1 MAYTTNLHPI
11 FGTSIIKQLEYNF
24 EYLYEFKKTIS
35 NSLQE
40 HKNAKTAHKAT
51 QISYGD
57 EPISDFVAFLNGR
70 ISNLVLGHN
79 GNGINEVK
87 DARTDNI
94 GVGHP
99 TLQDRLRR
107 DYLNYMVDK
116 KAILDKVE
124 STRKEL
130 MDIEYRFDPLHQEPQ
145 FITDLSPYTNAVMQS
160 FWFDPYTHII
170 YMTQARPGN
179 HYMLTR
185 LKPNGQYIDRLL
197 VKNGGHGT
205 HNGYRY
211 VDGQLWIYSAVLD
224 SNNKN
229 KFVRFKYRKGEI
241 VYGNDMEDVMP
252 NTFNTRYSNAIYNPK
267 EDLLI
272 VRREYT
278 ESEKAKYQAMNFVEI
293 RSMKDIDKN
302 IDKVLYKLTIP
313 GSYTTPTQPMQGI
326 TYDDGILYW
335 YTGDSNPSNP
345 NYLLAYD
352 VKTGDQLWRKTIKI
366 GGVNGTYTGNFQEA
380 EGMAMYYDH
389 DTGKKALLLGV
400 TTGPGNNR
408 HHEVYSIGQR
418 DINEILKNRV
428 APVAMYETGGRTKPM
443 PVQGTDLLSKVTEIG
458 HYYLYTTDT
467 LTIADFPLSK
477 AWKDAGWYLDVLPG
491 HVNGAL
497 RQVLTRNSTGR
508 NMVRFERII
517 SVFDSKASGPWNYV
531 SLSAGKWERI
541 PKSITLLKDLD
552 IVGMTF
558 YITTEESKRFKDFPK
573 DYKGVA
579 GWLLEVKGNST
590 GAFTQVL
597 RRNNYAYHHQFLVK
611 NYAKKITSKWS
622 VFDGKEVD

>member
-1 MAYTTNLHPI
+1 MAYTTNLHSVFDRMFI
-11 FGTSIIKQLEYNF
+11 SQVEYNF
-24 EYLYEFKKTIS
+24 EFLYKFRNDIMK
-35 NSLQE
+35 SLQE
-40 HKNAKTAHKAT
+40 HKDAKIAHKAT

-70 ISNLVLGHN
+70 ISNMVLGHN
-79 GNGINEVK
+79 GDGINEVK
-87 DARTDNI
+87 DARTDNL
-94 GVGHP
+94 GYGHP

-107 DYLNYMVDK
+107 DYSNYMLDK
-116 KAILDKVE
+116 KTILDKVE

-130 MDIEYRFDPLHQEPQ
+130 MDIEYRFDPLNQEPQ

-160 FWFDPYTHII
+160 FWIDPYTHII

-205 HNGYRY
+205 HNAYRY
-211 VDGQLWIYSAVLD
+211 IDGQLWIYSGVLD
-224 SNNKN
+224 SNKN
-229 KFVRFKYRKGEI
+229 TKFVRFKYKTGEI
-241 VYGNDMEDVMP
+241 VYGSEMQDVMP
-252 NTFNTRYSNAIYNPK
+252 SVFNTRYTTPIYNPK

-272 VRREYT
+272 LRREYT

-293 RSMKDIDKN
+293 RSMKDVDNN
-302 IDKVLYKLTIP
+302 IDKILYKLIIP

-326 TYDDGILYW
+326 TYDNGILYW

-352 VKTGDQLWRKTIKI
+352 VKTNEQLWRKRINI
-366 GGVNGTYTGNFQEA
+366 GGVNGRYTGNFQEA
-380 EGMAMYYDH
+380 EGMSMYYDH

-418 DINEILKNRV
+418 DVNEILKNRV

-443 PVQGTDLLSKVTEIG
+443 PIQGTDLLSKVTEIG
-458 HYYLYTTDT
+458 HYYLYTSDS
-467 LTIADFPLSK
+467 LPIADFPLSK
-477 AWKDAGWYLDVLPG
+477 VWKDAGWFLDVYPG
-491 HVNGAL
+491 HGNGGL

-508 NMVRFERII
+508 NMLRFERVT
-517 SVFDSKASGPWNYV
+517 SAFDPKASGPWNFV
-531 SLSAGKWERI
+531 PLSAGKWERI

-558 YITTEESKRFKDFPK
+558 YITTDESKRFTDFPK
-573 DYKGVA
+573 DFKGVA
-579 GWLLEVKGNST
+579 GWILEVKGNST
-590 GAFTQVL
+590 GAFTHVL

-611 NYAKKITSKWS
+611 NYAGKNSSKWS
-622 VFDGKEVD
+622 LFEGKEVN

>member
-1 MAYTTNLHPI
+1 MAYTTNLHSVFDRMFI
-11 FGTSIIKQLEYNF
+11 SQVEYNF
-24 EYLYEFKKTIS
+24 EFLYKFRNDIMK
-35 NSLQE
+35 SLQE
-40 HKNAKTAHKAT
+40 HKDAKIAHKAT

-70 ISNLVLGHN
+70 ISNMVLGHN
-79 GNGINEVK
+79 GDGINEVK
-87 DARTDNI
+87 DARTDNL
-94 GVGHP
+94 GFGHS

-107 DYLNYMVDK
+107 DYLNYMLDK
-116 KAILDKVE
+116 KTILDKVE

-130 MDIEYRFDPLHQEPQ
+130 MDIEYRFDPLNQEPQ

-160 FWFDPYTHII
+160 FWIDPYTHII

-205 HNGYRY
+205 HNAYRY
-211 VDGQLWIYSAVLD
+211 IDGQLWIYSGVLD
-224 SNNKN
+224 SNKNN
-229 KFVRFKYRKGEI
+229 KFVRFRYKTGEI
-241 VYGNDMEDVMP
+241 SYGSEMQDVMP
-252 NTFNTRYSNAIYNPK
+252 SVFNTRYTTPIYNPK

-272 VRREYT
+272 LRREYT

-293 RSMKDIDKN
+293 RSMKDVDNNVDK
-302 IDKVLYKLTIP
+302 ILYKLIIP

-326 TYDDGILYW
+326 TYDNGILYW

-352 VKTGDQLWRKTIKI
+352 VKTNEQLWRKRINI
-366 GGVNGTYTGNFQEA
+366 GGVNGRYTGNFQEA
-380 EGMAMYYDH
+380 EGMSMYYDH

-418 DINEILKNRV
+418 DVNEILKNRV
-428 APVAMYETGGRTKPM
+428 APVAMYETGGRAKPM
-443 PVQGTDLLSKVTEIG
+443 PIQGTDLLSKVTEIG
-458 HYYLYTTDT
+458 HYYLYTSDA
-467 LTIADFPLSK
+467 LPIADFPLSK
-477 AWKDAGWYLDVLPG
+477 VWKDAGWFLDVYPG
-491 HVNGAL
+491 HGNGGL

-508 NMVRFERII
+508 NMLKFERVT
-517 SVFDSKASGPWNYV
+517 SAFDPKASGPWNFV
-531 SLSAGKWERI
+531 PMSAGKWERI
-541 PKSITLLKDLD
+541 PKSITLLKDLN
-552 IVGMTF
+552 IVGMSF
-558 YITTEESKRFKDFPK
+558 YITTDESKRFRDFPK
-573 DYKGVA
+573 NYKGVA
-579 GWLLEVKGNST
+579 GWILEVKSNST
-590 GAFTQVL
+590 GAFTHVL

-611 NYAKKITSKWS
+611 NYAGNSSSKWS
-622 VFDGKEVD
+622 LFEGKEVD

>member
-1 MAYTTNLHPI
+1 MAYTTNLHSVFDRMFI
-11 FGTSIIKQLEYNF
+11 SQVEYNF
-24 EYLYEFKKTIS
+24 EFLYKFRNDIMK
-35 NSLQE
+35 SLQE
-40 HKNAKTAHKAT
+40 HKDAKIAHKAT

-57 EPISDFVAFLNGR
+57 EPLSDFVAFLNGR
-70 ISNLVLGHN
+70 MSNLVIGHN
-79 GNGINEVK
+79 GDGVNEVT
-87 DARTDNI
+87 DARTDNL

-107 DYLNYMVDK
+107 DYLNYMIDK
-116 KAILDKVE
+116 KAVIDKVE
-124 STRKEL
+124 TTRKEL
-130 MDIEYRFDPLHQEPQ
+130 MDIEYRFDPLNQEPQ

-160 FWFDPYTHII
+160 FWIDPYTHII

-205 HNGYRY
+205 HNAYRY
-211 VDGQLWIYSAVLD
+211 IDGQLWIYSGVLD
-224 SNNKN
+224 SNKN
-229 KFVRFKYRKGEI
+229 TKFVRFKYKTGEI
-241 VYGNDMEDVMP
+241 VYGSEMQDVMP
-252 NTFNTRYSNAIYNPK
+252 SVFNTRYTTPIYNPK

-272 VRREYT
+272 LRREYT

-293 RSMKDIDKN
+293 RNMKDIDN
-302 IDKVLYKLTIP
+302 GVDRVLYKLTIP

-326 TYDDGILYW
+326 TYDNGILYW

-352 VKTGDQLWRKTIKI
+352 VKTNEQLWRKRINI
-366 GGVNGTYTGNFQEA
+366 GGINGRYTGNFQEA
-380 EGMAMYYDH
+380 EGMSMYYDH

-418 DINEILKNRV
+418 DVNEILKNRV

-443 PVQGTDLLSKVTEIG
+443 PIQGTDLLSKVTEIG
-458 HYYLYTTDT
+458 HYYLYTSDS
-467 LTIADFPLSK
+467 LPIADFPLSK
-477 AWKDAGWYLDVLPG
+477 VWKDAGWFLDVYPG
-491 HVNGAL
+491 HGNGGL

-508 NMVRFERII
+508 NMLRFERVT
-517 SVFDSKASGPWNYV
+517 SAFDPKASGPWNFV
-531 SLSAGKWERI
+531 PLSAGKWERI

-558 YITTEESKRFKDFPK
+558 YITTDESKRFTDFPK
-573 DYKGVA
+573 DFKGVA
-579 GWLLEVKGNST
+579 GWILEVKGNST
-590 GAFTQVL
+590 GAFTHVL

-611 NYAKKITSKWS
+611 NYAGKNSSKWS
-622 VFDGKEVD
+622 LFEGKEVN